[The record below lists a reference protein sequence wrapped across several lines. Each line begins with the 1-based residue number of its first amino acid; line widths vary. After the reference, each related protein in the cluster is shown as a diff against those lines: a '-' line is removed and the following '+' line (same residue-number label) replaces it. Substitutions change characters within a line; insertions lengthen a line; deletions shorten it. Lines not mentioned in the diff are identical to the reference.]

1 MRQRLKSL
9 TSALEIACS
18 GGVFFGCANVLPA
31 KVPCGKRGENG
42 MSQKERGRG
51 ERRESVVF
59 SLPPPPFSSFAL
71 APTLKVTIF
80 TLPNLIL
87 RHNIKDGGFNSM
99 NIDKQLSKPSNTNLS
114 LCALALL
121 LMMSFS
127 WSSIYM
133 YNQSFSPLA

>member
-51 ERRESVVF
+51 ERRESVVL

-71 APTLKVTIF
+71 APTLRVTIF

-87 RHNIKDGGFNSM
+87 RHNTKDGDFNSM
-99 NIDKQLSKPSNTNLS
+99 NIDKQLSPTQNTPVLQATLANVKLVSSLWFVSTSGNLVS
-114 LCALALL
+114 C
-121 LMMSFS
+121 
-127 WSSIYM
+127 
-133 YNQSFSPLA
+133 

>member
-1 MRQRLKSL
+1 
-9 TSALEIACS
+9 
-18 GGVFFGCANVLPA
+18 
-31 KVPCGKRGENG
+31 

-71 APTLKVTIF
+71 APNLRVTIF

-99 NIDKQLSKPSNTNLS
+99 NIDKQLSPTQNTPVLQATLANVKLVSSLWFVSTSGNLVS
-114 LCALALL
+114 C
-121 LMMSFS
+121 
-127 WSSIYM
+127 
-133 YNQSFSPLA
+133 